1 MNLLMK
7 TLMTKPSKTLLASAA
22 IAASATALSTPAL
35 AADKVLLKTPIA
47 FSTNL
52 PALGSPILGV
62 AERLKT
68 LSDGNIRMKV
78 YEPGKLVAPSE
89 ILDAVSAGKVNSGY
103 ATPGYWQG
111 KIPASALFSAVPF
124 GPEASEYLAWI
135 YYGNGRKLWQE
146 MYDSHGYNVHTIP
159 CAINSP
165 ETSGWFAKPIDK
177 PEDLKGLNMRF
188 FGLGAK
194 VMEKLGVGTVQL
206 PGGEIFGALEKGLID
221 ATEFSLPQ
229 IDQRLGFHKVVKYN
243 YFPGWHQQATL
254 HELLV
259 NKSSWNEMSAT
270 QQEIVE
276 TTCKASVVES
286 LAEGEANQFE
296 VLAKSAEKGVEL
308 RYWNDTMLNTFKQAW
323 DEVVVEQQ
331 QNAFFKKVWDDMSSF
346 RGGYDLW
353 ESYAYLPRTKA
364 E

>member
-1 MNLLMK
+1 MKIFNKSLLM
-7 TLMTKPSKTLLASAA
+7 TSIATISIAMMTPSVFAEDS
-22 IAASATALSTPAL
+22 
-35 AADKVLLKTPIA
+35 KVLLKTQIA
-47 FSTNL
+47 FGSNL

-62 AERLKT
+62 SKRLKI
-68 LSDGNIRMKV
+68 LSNGSIKMKV

-89 ILDAVSAGKVNSGY
+89 ILGAVSAGKFNSGY

-124 GPEASEYLAWI
+124 GPEAGEYLAWI
-135 YYGNGRKLWQE
+135 YNGNGRKLWQE
-146 MYDSHGYNVHTIP
+146 MYDSNGFKVHTIP
-159 CAINSP
+159 CAINPP
-165 ETSGWFAKPIDK
+165 ETSGWFAKPIEK
-177 PEDLKGLNMRF
+177 PDDLKGMNMRF

-194 VMEKLGVGTVQL
+194 VMEELGVGTVQL

-229 IDQRLGFHKVVKYN
+229 IDQRLGFHKIVKYN

-254 HELLV
+254 HELLI
-259 NKSSWNEMSAT
+259 NKDTWNAMSAH
-270 QQEIVE
+270 QQEVVE

-308 RYWNDTMLNTFKQAW
+308 RYWNPLMLKTFKSAW
-323 DEVVVEQQ
+323 ENVVVEQTKD
-331 QNAFFKKVWDDMSSF
+331 AFFKKVWDDMSGF
-346 RGGYDLW
+346 RKGYDLW
-353 ESYAYLPRTKA
+353 ESYAYLPREKVKP
-364 E
+364 